1 MKTRKEE
8 FAQKS
13 NKLLMKDWLA
23 RGYFPFGMGISNSA

>member
-1 MKTRKEE
+1 MKTRNEE
-8 FAQKS
+8 FARKS